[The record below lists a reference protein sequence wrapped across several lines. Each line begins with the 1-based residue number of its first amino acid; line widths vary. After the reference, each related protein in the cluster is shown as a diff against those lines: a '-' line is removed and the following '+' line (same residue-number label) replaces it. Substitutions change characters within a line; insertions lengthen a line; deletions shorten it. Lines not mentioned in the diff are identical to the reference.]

1 MDFLISWAVVHLKMS
16 SLLTPFLQKR
26 RFAVIQPYL
35 KGDVLDLGCG
45 LALISEMLKP
55 DQHYVGIEGPSVFLE
70 WLQTHRPQRTF
81 YQRDLDLQNI
91 ALNQHFDTIVMVAV
105 IEHLERPGFVLS
117 QIPLHL
123 KPGGGLVITTP
134 SPSGDRI
141 HQSGDRIHQIGA
153 RFGLFSQEAMHA
165 HETIFTRDSLNKLAM
180 ANGLELI
187 QYRTFLLDGNQLFI
201 FQVPEADQG

>member
-1 MDFLISWAVVHLKMS
+1 MKCLRQ
-16 SLLTPFLQKR
+16 TR
-26 RFAVIQPYL
+26 
-35 KGDVLDLGCG
+35 
-45 LALISEMLKP
+45 
-55 DQHYVGIEGPSVFLE
+55 HYVGIEGPSVFLE
-70 WLQTHRPQRTF
+70 WLQTHRPQHTF

-123 KPGGGLVITTP
+123 KPGGRLVITTP

-141 HQSGDRIHQIGA
+141 HQIGA
-153 RFGLFSQEAMHA
+153 RLGLFSQEAMHE

-187 QYRTFLLDGNQLFI
+187 QYRTFLLGGNQLFI